1 MDSRWPNSIGQEQR
15 ALTLYCPQSK
25 LLCNVTCFL
34 FLLWLQVTIILLLI
48 ITTYVVLYAID
59 DDNSVTLDIGRSN
72 KMTCFPGPE
81 EFNKDR
87 SSRVFLETLLWKGP
101 GTAHWVICQW
111 KSSPNPRMSIP
122 STEQLNGHEKPPNRS
137 QTYAPKG
144 AVMTEN
150 WHLSCAST
158 KIKFWLL
165 QLLTF
170 NTPWKEFWLGIRL
183 RHSVIWNP
191 DRAGQDID
199 NS

>member
-1 MDSRWPNSIGQEQR
+1 MDSRWANSIGQEQR

-48 ITTYVVLYAID
+48 ITTYVVLYVID

-72 KMTCFPGPE
+72 KMTYFPGPE

-87 SSRVFLETLLWKGP
+87 SSRVFLDTLLWKGP

-137 QTYAPKG
+137 QTYAPPKG
-144 AVMTEN
+144 LWWLKIGTCHVPLQRLNSGCCNYSPSTPPERSSDWASDGDTLWSGILTEQVK
-150 WHLSCAST
+150 T
-158 KIKFWLL
+158 
-165 QLLTF
+165 
-170 NTPWKEFWLGIRL
+170 
-183 RHSVIWNP
+183 
-191 DRAGQDID
+191 
-199 NS
+199 